1 MPGRLHAGH
10 GCHQIG
16 LAAQS
21 ARGRDMAWFARAQR
35 PLGPAGSRASPWGC
49 VLTPGHA
56 SGAATSPRAGGAG
69 WIWQARQLR
78 PWISPAFHVVYSS
91 SRPHSSF
98 ISSVEI
104 GPWRETRRRGEALAG
119 GERMRAGRASPRG
132 GGQLQ
137 AAVLAGSPRD
147 APRRDLPAPHLAG
160 GETEARPCKCGR
172 LAGATAMNGHALPA
186 GTPVH
191 PRGWHEFCEL
201 HAISTAKEL
210 ARHYLCFATEHP
222 HHDLL
227 AAENFSVQFTDLFQ
241 QYFCHEV
248 KEGFA
253 MNQLRILPA
262 GPARD
267 YRDTHRR
274 HMDVSL
280 GTVATKAETEPG
292 ARPEQPGRAPEAA
305 PMGLRKSWSSEEL
318 AGPARRPFSLSQLR
332 RSWRSLFRR
341 RSSDTLPGDGDGEAA
356 AEVALKPG
364 LGKRILPWGLSR
376 EQPPEV
382 RKEGLLKYG
391 LLDETSLDSG
401 TRWQRCRLVLR
412 RAGTPDG
419 EEYVLELFDPPKGS
433 KPKLHAACSAIQEVR
448 RCTRLE
454 MPDNLHTF
462 VLKVA
467 NATDVV
473 FEAGDEQQLSSWTA
487 EIRECAHRGSD
498 MGDPELLACRHPDPA
513 ATSPATN
520 TDNLSQGATPGGP
533 GEAAGPKMEQFLS
546 SCPWFH
552 GPISRVKAAHL
563 VQLGGLEGHGVF
575 LVRQSETRRGEYVLT
590 FNFQGRAKQRS
601 RWKGN
606 RSVLL
611 PAAPAAGA
619 DGAGPVPRPAPPLL
633 LHCGDAAPLPSLP
646 HPAGVRHSLRRP
658 SVQLRRCP
666 APATSS
672 RLRQHR
678 PPLPARSQLE
688 PRIQPRPRRLL
699 LPPRPRRDPPGPP
712 AGADLPPGAAAGRA
726 GAEPAPQRGSHGP
739 RPPAPRFGLRG
750 GGTGPGPRPRHRQ
763 PVHAALTGA
772 GMHFRVE
779 KS

>member
-1 MPGRLHAGH
+1 MWPGR
-10 GCHQIG
+10 
-16 LAAQS
+16 
-21 ARGRDMAWFARAQR
+21 
-35 PLGPAGSRASPWGC
+35 
-49 VLTPGHA
+49 V
-56 SGAATSPRAGGAG
+56 
-69 WIWQARQLR
+69 
-78 PWISPAFHVVYSS
+78 
-91 SRPHSSF
+91 
-98 ISSVEI
+98 
-104 GPWRETRRRGEALAG
+104 
-119 GERMRAGRASPRG
+119 SPRG

-137 AAVLAGSPRD
+137 AAVLAGSRADVPL
-147 APRRDLPAPHLAG
+147 RDLPVPHLAG
-160 GETEARPCKCGR
+160 GETEARPCQCSH

-186 GTPVH
+186 GTPAH

-210 ARHYLCFATEHP
+210 ARHYLRFATEHP

-253 MNQLRILPA
+253 MNQLRILPT

-267 YRDTHRR
+267 YRETHRR
-274 HMDVSL
+274 HTDAPL
-280 GTVATKAETEPG
+280 GTVATKAEAEPG
-292 ARPEQPGRAPEAA
+292 VRPEQPSRSPEAA
-305 PMGLRKSWSSEEL
+305 PVGLHKSWSSEEL

-341 RSSDTLPGDGDGEAA
+341 RSSDALPGDGDGEAA

-412 RAGTPDG
+412 RAGMPDS

-433 KPKLHAACSAIQEVR
+433 KPKLHAACSAVQEVR

-454 MPDNLHTF
+454 MPDNIHTF
-462 VLKVA
+462 VLKVT
-467 NATDVV
+467 NTTDVL

-487 EIRECAHRGSD
+487 AIRECARRGSD
-498 MGDPELLACRHPDPA
+498 TGDPELLVCRHPDPTA
-513 ATSPATN
+513 ASPTTS
-520 TDNLSQGATPGGP
+520 TDTLSQGATPGDP

-552 GPISRVKAAHL
+552 GPISRVKAAQL

-590 FNFQGRAKQRS
+590 FNFQGRAKHLRLALTERGQCRVQHLRFS
-601 RWKGN
+601 SIVEMLHHFHRYPIPLECGTACDV
-606 RSVLL
+606 RLSSYVVVLPQL
-611 PAAPAAGA
+611 QAPGSSST
-619 DGAGPVPRPAPPLL
+619 V
-633 LHCGDAAPLPSLP
+633 PLPMPIPSWSPEFSLAP
-646 HPAGVRHSLRRP
+646 TGST
-658 SVQLRRCP
+658 CP
-666 APATSS
+666 
-672 RLRQHR
+672 
-678 PPLPARSQLE
+678 RS
-688 PRIQPRPRRLL
+688 P
-699 LPPRPRRDPPGPP
+699 DDTPPGPP
-712 AGADLPPGAAAGRA
+712 PEQIFHLVP
-726 GAEPAPQRGSHGP
+726 
-739 RPPAPRFGLRG
+739 PPAELAQSLRPSRAAMVP
-750 GGTGPGPRPRHRQ
+750 GTRHRDSDYE
-763 PVHAALTGA
+763 
-772 GMHFRVE
+772 VE
-779 KS
+779 APGRGHVRAIDNQYTPL